1 MKWTRVLVAVLVAV
15 AAAVALRALSG
26 GTAKSESA
34 RRALVAADAISPE
47 NLAEIVLDRDGVR
60 ARFVRRGESWWQVE
74 PIEHAVDS
82 WSMRQFA
89 SRLLACEVVR
99 EIDLSR
105 DESGAARDAASREA
119 LARDAGLSPAVARI
133 ELVERAPSEGVAPRR
148 VALELGRRSL
158 AGRAYARVAGGD
170 ESRVAVVDAALHE
183 FALERDLREFRR
195 REVFVDLA
203 EVDAVEFTSGANR
216 IELVREGR
224 GYRLESPVRTRA
236 DRAAAEE
243 FVDALR
249 RAKSGGFVTD
259 SPAEPVVYGL
269 APPAATLAVRSG
281 AETRRLLVGDT
292 VSIGAQDRFGMLEG
306 STTVVRLPAATL
318 ATILPRAERLVDG
331 VASGVRAADIGGIE
345 IAWRG
350 SDERLSLRREV
361 KGWTGRLARQGVA
374 ESTVVPVSAEAV
386 DRLIAALTATRAGAI
401 ELAQLPPER
410 VAATI
415 TLLGFADEPID
426 TVRVAQLEP
435 RAGDAGSGPRTAL
448 ENGDG
453 VLRVHGS
460 IDLPLTAA
468 ELRGEGA
475 QAGQAPRQR

>member
-1 MKWTRVLVAVLVAV
+1 MKWARVVIAILVAAGSS
-15 AAAVALRALSG
+15 VALRTIG
-26 GTAKSESA
+26 GGAAESSA
-34 RRALVAADAISPE
+34 QRRPLVDRDAVSAE
-47 NLAEIVLDRDGVR
+47 NLAEIVLERDGARV
-60 ARFVRRGESWWQVE
+60 RFVRRGDSWWQVE

-99 EIDLSR
+99 EIDLAR
-105 DESGAARDAASREA
+105 DESGAARDAESREA

-133 ELVERAPSEGVAPRR
+133 ELVEQAPAEGVAPRR
-148 VALELGRRSL
+148 VQVELGRRSL
-158 AGRAYARVAGGD
+158 AGRAYARVGGGD
-170 ESRVAVVDAALHE
+170 GSRIAVVDAALHE

-203 EVDAVEFTSGANR
+203 EVDSVEFSSGSNR
-216 IELVREGR
+216 IELVRDGR
-224 GYRLESPVRTRA
+224 VYRLASPVRTRA

-259 SPAEPVVYGL
+259 SPAEPAVYGL
-269 APPAATLAVRSG
+269 APAAAALSVRAGSQ
-281 AETRRLLVGDT
+281 TRRLLVGDT

-306 STTVVRLPAATL
+306 SPTVFRLPAATL

-345 IAWRG
+345 IARSG
-350 SDERLSLRREV
+350 TDERLSLRREV
-361 KGWTGRLARQGVA
+361 KGWTGRSTRQGAA
-374 ESTVVPVSAEAV
+374 ESTVVPVAVDAV
-386 DRLIAALTATRAGAI
+386 DRLVAALTSTRAGAVEI
-401 ELAQLPPER
+401 AQLPAER

-426 TVRVAQLEP
+426 TVRIAQLEP
-435 RAGDAGSGPRTAL
+435 RAGDAAPRTAL
-448 ENGDG
+448 DNGDG

-460 IDLPLTAA
+460 IDLPITAA

-475 QAGQAPRQR
+475 QPGQAPRQR